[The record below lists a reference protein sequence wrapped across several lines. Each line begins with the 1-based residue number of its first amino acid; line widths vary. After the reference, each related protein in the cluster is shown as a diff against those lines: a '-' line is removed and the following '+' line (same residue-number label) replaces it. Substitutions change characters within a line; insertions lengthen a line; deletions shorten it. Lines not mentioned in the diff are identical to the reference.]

1 MVLINSNK
9 GQLKNWLNRI
19 IDKKTRFQLINT
31 IFYNMLESL
40 HKYFKYKFK
49 CSINQFKM
57 KFIHFL
63 YRNDNYMKNIGI
75 TYNSFFENIIF
86 DNNLYFT
93 NLYEQIIDDCK
104 NSGIIRKLN
113 TNAKVDFVDMIVYNI
128 QL

>member
-93 NLYEQIIDDCK
+93 NLYEQIIEDCI